1 MLHLSLSVLMLCIS
15 GMSPQ
20 VRTEFTDTDGGSC
33 IEGHASALLLCQSKQ
48 RPFVRRRGKSLLPMT
63 RWSLRRRLG
72 GTRDAERE
80 YWPGPAAPVAGRP
93 SAAQPP
99 ASQPPPSQPPPSQ
112 PPAGQAQ
119 AAQ

>member
-48 RPFVRRRGKSLLPMT
+48 RPFFRRRGKSLLPMT

-72 GTRDAERE
+72 ATPRSWGADLTAPPTPPRHRTTRASTET
-80 YWPGPAAPVAGRP
+80 
-93 SAAQPP
+93 PP
-99 ASQPPPSQPPPSQ
+99 AEASTADST
-112 PPAGQAQ
+112 AQ
-119 AAQ
+119 ASLMPASP